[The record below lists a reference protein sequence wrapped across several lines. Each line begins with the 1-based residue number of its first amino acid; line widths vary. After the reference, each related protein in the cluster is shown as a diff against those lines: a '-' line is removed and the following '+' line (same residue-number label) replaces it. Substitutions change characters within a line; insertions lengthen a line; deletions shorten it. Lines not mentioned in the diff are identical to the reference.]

1 MANREEGAAAPN
13 WRQGQEQP
21 QHQDAVGQRPLH
33 INWSNFKPEF
43 SGKPEEDAEAHLLCL
58 NNWMNAH
65 HFDEDTKVQ
74 RFCLTLLGEA
84 RLWYH
89 SLEPLGDTTWA
100 QLQNLFRQR
109 YSKLG
114 NTCEQLFHAWRSF
127 TFDENT
133 ETIDSY
139 VIRIRQVATLL
150 GYGEPQILEV
160 FKNTLP
166 TKLYWILFPI
176 EDLRQAVDTAKRIL
190 TKEKLDKQL
199 TGHTSASPFMSV
211 REGTERRVSFNTRDE
226 LGDKLEKLTVVMSK
240 LATKDSHERKPFK
253 LQIYKSRGQNRSYGQ
268 GGYQNRLDSRNRGHL
283 TNNSPRQNYRGN
295 NFRGNARGY
304 SRQNNRGNYRDN
316 IDRNRSRERAF
327 TRNYSNSSDRS
338 SSNSRLRSGS
348 RSNTNRDRITCYT
361 CREYDHF
368 VTDCPNSREERN
380 LEQLQQILNME
391 EQVHRVESSDEDYR
405 SPLNL

>member
-1 MANREEGAAAPN
+1 M
-13 WRQGQEQP
+13 
-21 QHQDAVGQRPLH
+21 D
-33 INWSNFKPEF
+33 
-43 SGKPEEDAEAHLLCL
+43 
-58 NNWMNAH
+58 AH
-65 HFDEDTKVQ
+65 HFNEDIKVQ

-114 NTCEQLFHAWRSF
+114 NTREQLFHVWRSF

-166 TKLYWILFPI
+166 TKLHWILFPI
-176 EDLRQAVDTAKRIL
+176 EDLRQAVDMAKRIL

-199 TGHTSASPFMSV
+199 TGQTHISPFMSV
-211 REGTERRVSFNTRDE
+211 RDGTDRRVSFNTRDE
-226 LGDKLEKLTVVMSK
+226 LGDKIDKLTVVMSK
-240 LATKDSHERKPFK
+240 LAANDSHERKPFK
-253 LQIYKSRGQNRSYGQ
+253 PQIYKSRDWNRSYDQ
-268 GGYQNRLDSRNRGHL
+268 ESYQNRPDNRSRGYFMHK
-283 TNNSPRQNYRGN
+283 SPRQNYRSN
-295 NFRGNARGY
+295 NFRGAARGY
-304 SRQNNRGNYRDN
+304 GRQNNRENYRN
-316 IDRNRSRERAF
+316 ERYSSNNRDRNRSRERTF
-327 TRNYSNSSDRS
+327 TRNYGNNRDRS
-338 SSNSRLRSGS
+338 SSNYRFRSGS
-348 RSNTNRDRITCYT
+348 RASTNRDRIRCYA

-368 VTDCPNSREERN
+368 VRDCPNSREERD
-380 LEQLQQILNME
+380 LEQLQHMLNME
-391 EQVHRVESSDEDYR
+391 EQDH
-405 SPLNL
+405 